1 MRSMQIKDK
10 KMSASF
16 AQITVATI
24 TINREWILPY
34 MFKSLIAQDYPK
46 EKIHF
51 ICIDGGSKDKSVDI
65 IRELLARSSI
75 KSYEIIILPGSNIPE
90 ARNVAV
96 KKMKGDI
103 IVFWDSDVIAP
114 LPTTLTDVV
123 YPIVAK
129 KAEIVGAKRY
139 VVRISDPKE
148 INLLT
153 ANPNDDYEEPL
164 WIGMDFT
171 AISKRLFENIG
182 YFDED
187 MTWAEDRELELR
199 ARFKNLKMLATKVVQ
214 VYDVKMA
221 EKSWSTP
228 YLDMPLKRYLR
239 GIKKKAKLYAITDY
253 ATSLLRMLAVGQIH
267 LTILFSPLILRSYW
281 TISLIQ
287 IPLYAFYSIIKQKKL
302 KNGLKAFF
310 RGLTYHTVSFYL
322 IIPYLIK
329 FARLRSKF
337 KVKRP

>member
-1 MRSMQIKDK
+1 MQIKDK
-10 KMSASF
+10 RMPADF

-24 TINREWILPY
+24 AINREWILPY

-51 ICIDGGSKDKSVDI
+51 IYVDGGSKDKSVDV
-65 IRELLARSSI
+65 IRELLAKSPI

-96 KKMKGDI
+96 KKMKSDI

-114 LPTTLTDVV
+114 LPTTLSDVV

-129 KAEIVGAKRY
+129 KAEIVGAKRGI
-139 VVRISDPKE
+139 VRISDPKE
-148 INLLT
+148 VNLLM
-153 ANPNDDYEEPL
+153 ASPNDDYEEPL

-199 ARFKNLKMLATKVVQ
+199 ARFKNLKILATKMVQ
-214 VYDVKMA
+214 VYDVKIA

-228 YLDMPLKRYLR
+228 YLDMPLNRYLR
-239 GIKKKAKLYAITDY
+239 GIKKKAKLYVITDH
-253 ATSLLRMLAVGQIH
+253 AISLLRMLAVGQIH
-267 LTILFSPLILRSYW
+267 LTILFSPLILRLCW
-281 TISLIQ
+281 PISLIQ
-287 IPLYAFYSIIKQKKL
+287 IPLYAFYSIIKRKDL
-302 KNGLKAFF
+302 KNGLKAFL
-310 RGLTYHTVSFYL
+310 RGLTYYTISFYL
-322 IIPYLIK
+322 IIFYLVK

-337 KVKRP
+337 RGKRPLA